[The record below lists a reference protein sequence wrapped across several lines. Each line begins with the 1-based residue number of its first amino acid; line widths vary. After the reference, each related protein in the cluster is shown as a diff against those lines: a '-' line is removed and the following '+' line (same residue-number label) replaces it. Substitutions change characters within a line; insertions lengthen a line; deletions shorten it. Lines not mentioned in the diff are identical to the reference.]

1 MPGFGRHC
9 FEFVG
14 KEPLA
19 FLVVATLLF
28 VNTFLLL
35 LLPLAGKYLLPKH
48 IPSTVQW
55 YEDNSVAIQFV
66 LLALLAAVLI
76 IFRKRV
82 HYSVRK

>member
-1 MPGFGRHC
+1 MPGAGRHH

-35 LLPLAGKYLLPKH
+35 LLDFAGKYFPNVL
-48 IPSTVQW
+48 STVQW
-55 YEDNSVAIQFV
+55 YEDNSIAIQFV
-66 LLALLAAVLI
+66 LLVLLVATLI
-76 IFRKRV
+76 IFRKGVR
-82 HYSVRK
+82 YTVRK